1 MFASFCQLS
10 SEMKK
15 ILLIT
20 YSQTGQTEELGK
32 ALLKELAESG
42 QCVIV
47 TERIHPLNPV
57 PFPWGGYRFFDA
69 FPETFLEEPQP
80 LYPLDCDVNDG
91 YDLIVLAYQP
101 WFLSVSRPIMSF
113 LKTKEAKVLFNGKPV
128 VTILGSRNM
137 WVGAHTKLKR
147 LLTANGAVLK
157 GHIAL
162 SDRHSNLVSLITI
175 LAWLIT
181 GKREGFAGIF
191 PRAGVAVEDINA
203 VSRFGK
209 PLLESLMKSDYSQLQ
224 KSWLELGAVHIK
236 PNLLMMEQRGAKS
249 FGAFARWIRKA
260 GKEGEKARKWRVH
273 TFMYLLPAAIVVL
286 TPITFF
292 LKIIVLQ
299 IRRKSLEAEIE
310 KIKQI

>member
-1 MFASFCQLS
+1 
-10 SEMKK
+10 MKK
-15 ILLIT
+15 ILLLT
-20 YSQTGQTEELGK
+20 YSQSGQTEELGK
-32 ALLKELAESG
+32 SLVQELLRSPNCE
-42 QCVIV
+42 VIV
-47 TERIHPLNPV
+47 EQIRPLNPV
-57 PFPWGGYRFFDA
+57 PFPWGGFRFFDA
-69 FPETFLEEPQP
+69 FPETFLEEPYP
-80 LYPLDCDVNDG
+80 LYPLDCDVNTD

-101 WFLSVSRPIMSF
+101 WFLSVSRPVMSF
-113 LKTKEAKVLFNGKPV
+113 LKTKEAKTLLAGKSV

-137 WVGAHTKLKR
+137 WVGAHGKLKR
-147 LLTANGAVLK
+147 LLAENGATLK

-191 PRAGVAVEDINA
+191 PRAGVSVQDVNDAN
-203 VSRFGK
+203 RFGK
-209 PLLESLMKSDYSQLQ
+209 SLLECVESGDYSRLQ
-224 KSWLELGAVHIK
+224 EKWLALGAVNIK

-249 FGAFARWIRKA
+249 FRAFARWIRKA
-260 GKEGEKARKWRVH
+260 GKEGDKARRWRVY

-310 KIKQI
+310 KIKQV